1 MNSLPECI
9 QSLIGK
15 EVTLVFSSGDSICG
29 DLIRVLPEDALV
41 LKSNGDMIAICS
53 TANLNM
59 ICEGNFGDE
68 EDDLHSDQAGE
79 AS

>member
-29 DLIRVLPEDALV
+29 DLIKILPEDALV
-41 LKSNGDMIAICS
+41 LKSNGEKIAICS

-68 EDDLHSDQAGE
+68 DEPGEIQA

>member
-9 QSLIGK
+9 RSLVGK

-29 DLIRVLPEDALV
+29 DLIKILPEDALV
-41 LKSNGDMIAICS
+41 LKSNGEKIAICS

-68 EDDLHSDQAGE
+68 DEPGEIQA